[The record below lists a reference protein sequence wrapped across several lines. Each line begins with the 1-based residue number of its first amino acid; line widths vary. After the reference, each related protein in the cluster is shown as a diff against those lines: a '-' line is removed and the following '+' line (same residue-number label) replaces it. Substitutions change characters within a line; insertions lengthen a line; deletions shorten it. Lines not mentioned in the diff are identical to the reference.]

1 MNIYILILVSYLL
14 GSIPFG
20 YLAGKINKIDIKKVG
35 SGSTGATNV
44 SRALGKK
51 WAILVAILD
60 ALKAALPVYLAF
72 QCLTIEWQIALVSI
86 IPVLGHIFPI
96 WLKFKGGKG
105 IATFVPGLIAFLG
118 LIPFIIL
125 ITIWGI
131 MLKITKTM
139 SLNNLIL
146 GFFIPFFIWLHTHS
160 ITYFILGIMFFL
172 IILWS
177 HRENIKRLYGEKEL
191 KL

>member
-1 MNIYILILVSYLL
+1 MNIYILILISYLL

-20 YLAGKINKIDIKKVG
+20 YIAGRINKIDIKKIG

-44 SRALGKK
+44 SRALGVK
-51 WAILVAILD
+51 WAFLVAILD
-60 ALKAALPVYLAF
+60 VLKAAIPLYLAF
-72 QCLTIEWQIALVSI
+72 KYLTIEWQIALISI

-118 LIPFIIL
+118 LVPFIIL
-125 ITIWGI
+125 ITIWAI
-131 MLKITKTM
+131 ILKITKTM
-139 SLNNLIL
+139 SLNNLVL
-146 GFFIPFFIWLHTHS
+146 AFFIPFFIWFNTHS
-160 ITYFILGIMFFL
+160 ITYFILGIIFFL
-172 IILWS
+172 TILWS
-177 HRENIKRLYGEKEL
+177 HRENIKRLYSEKEL

>member
-1 MNIYILILVSYLL
+1 MNIYLLILISYLL

-20 YLAGKINKIDIKKVG
+20 YIAGKINKIDIKKIG

-44 SRALGKK
+44 SRALGVR
-51 WAILVAILD
+51 WAVLVAILD
-60 ALKAALPVYLAF
+60 VLKAALPVYLASNY
-72 QCLTIEWQIALVSI
+72 LTIEWQIALVSI

-105 IATFVPGLIAFLG
+105 IATFVPALIAFCG
-118 LIPFIIL
+118 LKEFIIL
-125 ITIWGI
+125 ITIWAI
-131 MLKITKTM
+131 LLKITKTM
-139 SLNNLIL
+139 SLNNLVL
-146 GFFIPFFIWLHTHS
+146 GFFIPFIIWLHSHS
-160 ITYFILGIMFFL
+160 ITYFILGVVFYL

-177 HRENIKRLYGEKEL
+177 HRENIKRLYCEKEL